1 MLQERLGVRWVLL
14 LGLLGAA
21 GCDDGGGGG
30 AGADARAPDGGA
42 ADVAPADA
50 AAPVDA
56 GPVDAGDA
64 APARLPPLVPAPDAY
79 AEIEALGITRFFGRA
94 QPIAETEAEGGITSF
109 TFDPADGPV
118 CFRGEPFSMAVRDR
132 GHGDLLIF
140 LQGGGACWSDF
151 CFAIDFAR
159 EGMPPIDILDPALEA
174 NPVRDWDVAYLPYC
188 DGSLFV
194 GEAAY
199 DDDDDGEIDRQHAG
213 LRNVSAALDVI
224 AARFPAP
231 RRILLAGSSGGAYG
245 TILTTVL
252 VRAKYPTTPLYV
264 FSDSGVGVAKA
275 AEPTFLADLLVEFDA
290 AQYLPASC
298 TDCITNGHLTR
309 LIAWQLERDTN
320 LRLAQFSSVND
331 FVIANLFLMIGP
343 AGFEPAL
350 LEETA
355 WLAERFPDRY
365 RRFIVP
371 GKLHT
376 TLLGDA
382 SGFVGPELGERL
394 AGVVEL
400 GNMTDTGADGVTVG
414 AWLEAMLADDPVVW
428 REIVVTE

>member
-1 MLQERLGVRWVLL
+1 MGRWLGVLALL
-14 LGLLGAA
+14 SLAA
-21 GCDDGGGGG
+21 CDDGGGEAGPREGG
-30 AGADARAPDGGA
+30 
-42 ADVAPADA
+42 APADETA
-50 AAPVDA
+50 DA
-56 GPVDAGDA
+56 TLASDA
-64 APARLPPLVPAPDAY
+64 APDAAVPDAAPPRLPPLAPAPDAF
-79 AEIEALGITRFFGRA
+79 AEIEAPGITRFFGA
-94 QPIAETEAEGGITSF
+94 AAPSEVSEAEGGLTNY

-118 CFRGEPFSMAVRDR
+118 CFRGDPFRMAVRDR
-132 GHGDLLIF
+132 GRGDLLIF

-159 EGMPPIDILDPALEA
+159 EGMPPIDILDPALPA

-194 GEAAY
+194 GEASY
-199 DDDDDGEIDRQHAG
+199 DDDDDGAIDRRHAG

-224 AARFPAP
+224 AERFPAP
-231 RRILLAGSSGGAYG
+231 RRVLLAGSSGGAYG

-252 VRAKYPTTPLYV
+252 VRAKYPTVPLYV
-264 FSDSGVGVAKA
+264 FSDSGVGIAKA
-275 AEPTFLADLLVEFDA
+275 AEPTFVADLLTEFDA
-290 AQYLPASC
+290 ARYLPASC
-298 TDCITNGHLTR
+298 ADCIGNGHLTR

-320 LRLAQFSSVND
+320 LRLAQFSSLND

-414 AWLEAMLADDPVVW
+414 EWLGAMLAEDPVVW
-428 REIVVTE
+428 REIVATE